1 MWVVTAWRETTLFPS
16 SWMTCEYILNSFWSK
31 EALAEDLGAS
41 KCPGKTELCQSLGG
55 WSWVKLWSAF
65 LCWRA
70 EALLR
75 TKTRNWNWG
84 LKHENEPARQRAR
97 RNGLWTEYSKYSI
110 PEREETWHLQGKKKK
125 KMAMRP
131 RHQVPD
137 RMTWCGMNS
146 PKDHQGPAQRCP
158 ASHKGFHSQYDEV
171 APGIG
176 IWWCWLTSSESK
188 SFWLHHKEIGQSKG
202 RV

>member
-16 SWMTCEYILNSFWSK
+16 SWMTCEYILNSFGSK

-75 TKTRNWNWG
+75 TKTQNWNWG

-125 KMAMRP
+125 KWPWGQGTRFQTEWHGVGWTHPKITRDQLRGARQATRDFTLSTMRW
-131 RHQVPD
+131 H
-137 RMTWCGMNS
+137 
-146 PKDHQGPAQRCP
+146 
-158 ASHKGFHSQYDEV
+158 
-171 APGIG
+171 PGLVSDG
-176 IWWCWLTSSESK
+176 AD
-188 SFWLHHKEIGQSKG
+188 
-202 RV
+202 